1 MPKMIEKPNANRTE
15 PDEVLRLLKNARP
28 DQVEATELPDGS
40 FTIHF
45 IPEKPIPTPKEKG
58 KWAKVA
64 EKLAEEN
71 LLRDGL
77 GDELR
82 EHARRFRET
91 FVLK

>member
-1 MPKMIEKPNANRTE
+1 MPKMKEKPNANRTE

-28 DQVEATELPDGS
+28 DQVEATKLPDGS

-45 IPEKPIPTPKEKG
+45 IPEKPAPKEKG

-64 EKLAEEN
+64 ERLAEEN

-82 EHARRFRET
+82 KHARHFRET